1 MDDKVELTEREKE
14 LIDKVS
20 LLEQDKTNLVGELTE
35 LRKKKEPITEP
46 KETPTPVVAPDPK
59 EVVLSVLAE
68 KEQEQVKANF
78 ELAKEELKRTVKEL
92 SPDVDAGGILF
103 SKFERE
109 LSKFNMS
116 GLKSK
121 EDFLARFGEAFR
133 LMTQTS
139 SQPTKVNFYNGAT
152 QNNGTEV
159 KADDGASLDVSEQ
172 KLIEQVGW
180 TKEKYLATKA
190 KKPAYVSSL
199 LKYYR

>member
-1 MDDKVELTEREKE
+1 MENEVELTDREKE

-35 LRKKKEPITEP
+35 LRKKKEPPQEP
-46 KETPTPVVAPDPK
+46 KETPTSVVVTDPK

-78 ELAKEELKRTVKEL
+78 DLAKEELKRTVKEL
-92 SPDVDAGGILF
+92 SPDTDAGGILF

-116 GLKSK
+116 GLKTK
-121 EDFLARFGEAFR
+121 EDFLARFGEAYR
-133 LMTQTS
+133 LMSQTS

-152 QNNGTEV
+152 QQNGADA
-159 KADDGASLDVSEQ
+159 KADDGASLDANEQ
-172 KLIEQVGW
+172 KLMEQVGW
-180 TKEKYLATKA
+180 SKEKYLATKA
-190 KKPAYVSSL
+190 KKPAYVASL